1 MILEIV
7 AIGLLIVAIV
17 AVAWK
22 PVMLW
27 FAAGYGLD
35 YFDLPRE
42 GRWAV
47 QALCVV
53 AVLALLKAIERLG
66 SEEGE

>member
-7 AIGLLIVAIV
+7 AVCLLVVAIV
-17 AVAWK
+17 AVAWR

-66 SEEGE
+66 SEDAA

>member
-7 AIGLLIVAIV
+7 AVCLLVVAIV

-22 PVMLW
+22 PVVMW

-35 YFDLPRE
+35 YFGLPRE
-42 GRWAV
+42 GRWAM

-66 SEEGE
+66 SEDAA

>member
-1 MILEIV
+1 MILELV

-22 PVMLW
+22 PVVMW

-35 YFDLPRE
+35 YAGLPRE
-42 GRWAV
+42 GRWAM

-53 AVLALLKAIERLG
+53 AVLALLKAIENLG
-66 SEEGE
+66 PEGDA

>member
-7 AIGLLIVAIV
+7 AVCLLVVAIV
-17 AVAWK
+17 AVAWR
-22 PVMLW
+22 PVILW